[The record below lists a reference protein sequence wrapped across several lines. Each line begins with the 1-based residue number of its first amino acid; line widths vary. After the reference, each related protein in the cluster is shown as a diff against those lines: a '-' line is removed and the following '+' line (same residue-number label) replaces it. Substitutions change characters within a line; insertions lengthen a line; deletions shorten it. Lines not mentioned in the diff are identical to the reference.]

1 MSDDNF
7 VMDEEMQEEL
17 KRHNRLSIGSD
28 PVGRILNS
36 ADSGSFFRAPLKAIF
51 FIVGVF
57 LLLGCLGIAFSQV
70 SLKSAEKPS
79 FCDRLDEVCKEYR
92 YDWQCDERK
101 TCERLSEMESRLK
114 TPWFSVLGLIL
125 FGIAGARVLFIR
137 GQQVSTENIPR
148 FHVTPVLLHALKT
161 NGDVAFFGFAILGI
175 AAGFDAA
182 VFEAQSDNETIAVFT
197 GLGKAGIVAG
207 PLMGFLAMLVHHTV
221 AEFAGTFIATAES
234 AVKTANHTEA
244 LTKIDD

>member
-1 MSDDNF
+1 
-7 VMDEEMQEEL
+7 
-17 KRHNRLSIGSD
+17 
-28 PVGRILNS
+28 
-36 ADSGSFFRAPLKAIF
+36 
-51 FIVGVF
+51 
-57 LLLGCLGIAFSQV
+57 
-70 SLKSAEKPS
+70 
-79 FCDRLDEVCKEYR
+79 
-92 YDWQCDERK
+92 
-101 TCERLSEMESRLK
+101 MESRLK

-197 GLGKAGIVAG
+197 GLGKAGIVTRA
-207 PLMGFLAMLVHHTV
+207 LMISRHACTPHGCRVCGHLHRDSGERRKDCKSHRVTHKSRRLVGGYNRIENLQKADTYR
-221 AEFAGTFIATAES
+221 
-234 AVKTANHTEA
+234 
-244 LTKIDD
+244 LT